1 MLGALLI
8 PALPF
13 VVPSSEASLARIWG
27 LGARRAGQFT
37 VVVSIVRQSQ
47 SSADDGADRHGQTSV
62 LVGYRILDLAP
73 CAALIGVSHACTPKL
88 ERRTRCRYS
97 PRNRRATGPCC
108 QSKPGH
114 VGQKISES
122 VCDHWHCVEDDDRPL
137 VMMVAQF
144 RDEDWQA

>member
-1 MLGALLI
+1 MLGKLSIIGAVVAVSPQRCPPKWVAPLIPASTSGALLT

-13 VVPSSEASLARIWG
+13 AAPSSEVSLARIWG
-27 LGARRAGQFT
+27 LGARRVGKFT
-37 VVVSIVRQSQ
+37 VVASIVRPPQ

-62 LVGYRILDLAP
+62 LVGYLILDLAP

-97 PRNRRATGPCC
+97 PRNLRATGPCC

-114 VGQKISES
+114 VGQ
-122 VCDHWHCVEDDDRPL
+122 
-137 VMMVAQF
+137 
-144 RDEDWQA
+144 